1 MPASARWSFGQI
13 VVPEFRP
20 KQVRSMRLNW
30 NTEAY
35 LYSEQAGIGEGME
48 NY

>member
-1 MPASARWSFGQI
+1 
-13 VVPEFRP
+13 
-20 KQVRSMRLNW
+20 MRLNW